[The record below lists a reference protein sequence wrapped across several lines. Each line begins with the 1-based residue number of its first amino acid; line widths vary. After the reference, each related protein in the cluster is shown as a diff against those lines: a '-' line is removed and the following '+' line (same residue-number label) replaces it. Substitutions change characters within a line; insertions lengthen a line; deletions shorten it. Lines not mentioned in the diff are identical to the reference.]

1 MKKLLFLFF
10 CAIPLYTLAGSIKSP
25 NGNIELKFSVDEKG
39 RPVYEMSY
47 KGKAVVKPSFLGLEL
62 AKDKHASR
70 GNGRDRPD
78 GCLPYQGRTDHHLR

>member
-10 CAIPLYTLAGSIKSP
+10 CAIPLYALAGSIKSP

-47 KGKAVVKPSFLGLEL
+47 KG
-62 AKDKHASR
+62 
-70 GNGRDRPD
+70 
-78 GCLPYQGRTDHHLR
+78 